1 MSVCPERNGIL
12 SNYRKGYLSD
22 FFAGIAIK
30 RLSAVEVDPGASNQ
44 HEFQGVQKLRSL
56 LGTPSEKMRIDARFV
71 WIDDDDRSLTVTSFV
86 TWSDV
91 RKSHPSR
98 SEYHMYY
105 SVQAAEVVHK
115 ASPGDLLLVCRERNG
130 DLLVVVTPAGGTVE
144 RQLAWMFDF
153 PLDETITP
161 IVRDIDSHGDR
172 EILYPSRFILDELGI
187 EYFPVDDDYLQP
199 LLDRFGGTFPTT
211 KEFSAF
217 ARESLHDVSVHDN
230 PDHVLLAW
238 IDHEERLFRTLEKHI
253 VSERLMSG
261 FSGENGPD
269 VDGFIAFSLSV
280 QNRRKSR
287 AGQAL
292 ENHLEP
298 IFQSRNVLY
307 DRGKK
312 TEVNKKPDFIFPGV
326 AEYQDHDFPVKKLTI
341 LAVKSSCKD
350 RWRQALSEAARVRNK
365 HLLTLE
371 PGISENQTDEMRG
384 ESLQL
389 VVPSAIFESYTPL
402 QREWLMNVE
411 DFIARVKGLQ

>member
-1 MSVCPERNGIL
+1 L
-12 SNYRKGYLSD
+12 AHFRKGYLSD
-22 FFAGIAIK
+22 YFGKIAIK
-30 RLSAVEVDPGASNQ
+30 RLTAVEVDPGSSNQ
-44 HEFQGVQKLRSL
+44 HEFEGVQKLRSL
-56 LGTPSEKMRIDARFV
+56 LGTPSEKQRFDSRFV
-71 WIDDDDRSLTVTSFV
+71 WIDDDDGSMTVNSFV

-91 RKSHPSR
+91 RKNHPRR
-98 SEYHMYY
+98 SEYHLYY
-105 SVQAAEVVHK
+105 SVQAAEVVHR

-130 DLLVVVTPAGGTVE
+130 DLLVVMTPAGGTVE

-153 PLDETITP
+153 PLDDTTVP
-161 IVRDIDSHGDR
+161 LVRDIDLQGDR

-187 EYFPVDDDYLQP
+187 EYFPADEDYLQL
-199 LLDRFGGTFPTT
+199 LLDRFDSSFPTT

-217 ARESLHDVSVHDN
+217 ARETLHDVSVHDN
-230 PDHVLLAW
+230 ADAVLLAW

-253 VSERLMSG
+253 VSERLKSG
-261 FSGENGPD
+261 FYGEAGPD

-287 AGQAL
+287 AGHAL

-298 IFQSRNVLY
+298 ILHSRNIRY

-312 TEVNKKPDFIFPGV
+312 TEGNKKPDFIFPGV
-326 AEYQDHDFPVKKLTI
+326 AEYQNPDFPDEKLTI
-341 LAVKSSCKD
+341 LAAKSSCKD
-350 RWRQALSEAARVRNK
+350 RWRQVLSEAARVRNK

-389 VVPSAIFESYTPL
+389 IVPSGIFESYTPG
-402 QREWLMNVE
+402 QREWLMDVE
-411 DFIARVKGLQ
+411 SFLARVKKLQ